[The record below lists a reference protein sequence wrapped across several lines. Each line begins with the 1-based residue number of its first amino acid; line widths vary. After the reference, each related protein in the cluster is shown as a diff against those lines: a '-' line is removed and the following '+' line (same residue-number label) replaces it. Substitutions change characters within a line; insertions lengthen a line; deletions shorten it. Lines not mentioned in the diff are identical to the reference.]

1 MIAVDRVMVVG
12 TGILPQSDAPFR
24 KVGRTATQNELE
36 KLASGLDRL
45 ANRVEKLHE
54 PAIRVLAQQSIM
66 RAMLGNPVQL
76 RQIAANIRHADLSGI
91 PIIVPRGPEL
101 AVRRSTGLVQVL
113 SYDFRNI
120 TGLCP
125 TRAVRD
131 NKDYGRFFNLVTE
144 IFLIFGIAE
153 SVDAAVQRVM
163 KKKSLKKEL

>member
-101 AVRRSTGLVQVL
+101 AVGGPRDLCKFYPMILETLPDSALLGL
-113 SYDFRNI
+113 FATTKI
-120 TGLCP
+120 TG
-125 TRAVRD
+125 A
-131 NKDYGRFFNLVTE
+131 FS
-144 IFLIFGIAE
+144 I
-153 SVDAAVQRVM
+153 
-163 KKKSLKKEL
+163 SLPRYF